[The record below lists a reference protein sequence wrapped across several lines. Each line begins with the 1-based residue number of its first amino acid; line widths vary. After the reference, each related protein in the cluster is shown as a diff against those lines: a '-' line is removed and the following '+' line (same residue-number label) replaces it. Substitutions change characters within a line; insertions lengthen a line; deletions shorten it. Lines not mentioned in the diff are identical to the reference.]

1 MRALVARLYDL
12 SVLFY
17 HQPYLNYPP
26 PMAIYPGSPL
36 NSPIYRAKN
45 TYREENQSTFNGLA
59 RRTNFSGGAQQLTGY
74 YEIQPHGGVTL
85 GSAGY
90 NGLIAA
96 VGEWID
102 DQLP

>member
-26 PMAIYPGSPL
+26 PMAIYLGSPL
-36 NSPIYRAKN
+36 NSPIYRAKS
-45 TYREENQSTFNGLA
+45 TYREENQSTFNALA

-74 YEIQPHGGVTL
+74 YEIRAHGVSLSVVPATT
-85 GSAGY
+85 
-90 NGLIAA
+90 
-96 VGEWID
+96 D
-102 DQLP
+102 